1 MDAHP
6 ARPGS
11 DGPPGLLGN
20 ARSELEGRARL
31 RGTSV
36 GQEDYSIR
44 VTRGNCSRG
53 GTQHVVISPKDL
65 FAEIREGCGT
75 ATLPQEM
82 HDGFREGHATLS
94 SSRPKV
100 SRHVRN
106 VSAAPTA
113 PKLTVRWAQTPIAR
127 DGPTGA
133 GQKHASGHACVP
145 PAGSA
150 VDSSTTSATRAPVSR
165 WMTRGSRRNMCHS
178 SPPPP

>member
-65 FAEIREGCGT
+65 FAEIREGFDT

-82 HDGFREGHATLS
+82 PMAFL
-94 SSRPKV
+94 KV
-100 SRHVRN
+100 MRQ
-106 VSAAPTA
+106 P
-113 PKLTVRWAQTPIAR
+113 
-127 DGPTGA
+127 
-133 GQKHASGHACVP
+133 
-145 PAGSA
+145 
-150 VDSSTTSATRAPVSR
+150 
-165 WMTRGSRRNMCHS
+165 SRRHDPNYRGTCGT
-178 SPPPP
+178 